1 MIARDD
7 NAKNIIGLLAGLLFG
22 FGLLISGMTDP
33 VKVQGFLD
41 VFGAWDISLALVMGG
56 GLAVAIVGVQLAKRQ
71 QTSWIGTSIDMPSKT
86 VITKPLII
94 GAMLFGIGWG
104 LVGICPGPGIVL
116 LGTGRWQAYVFI
128 PAMILGML
136 IYQWLEPKLG

>member
-1 MIARDD
+1 ML
-7 NAKNIIGLLAGLLFG
+7 KNIIGLFAGLLFG
-22 FGLLISGMTDP
+22 IGLLISGMTDP

-56 GLAVAIVGVQLAKRQ
+56 GLIVALVGVQLAKRQ
-71 QTSWIGTSIDMPSKT
+71 QSSWIGTSIDMPSKT
-86 VITKPLII
+86 TINKKLLI

-116 LGTGRWQAYVFI
+116 LGTGQWQAYVFI
-128 PAMILGML
+128 PAMIVGML
-136 IYQWLEPKLG
+136 MYQWLEPKLN

>member
-1 MIARDD
+1 ML
-7 NAKNIIGLLAGLLFG
+7 KNSIGLLVGLLFG
-22 FGLLISGMTDP
+22 FGLLVSGMTDP

-56 GLAVAIVGVQLAKRQ
+56 GLLVAIIGVQLAKRQ
-71 QTSWIGTSIDMPSKT
+71 RRSWLGTDIELPTKT
-86 VITKPLII
+86 MINKPLLI

-116 LGTGRWQAYVFI
+116 LGRGVWQAYVFI
-128 PAMILGML
+128 PAMIVGMVK
-136 IYQWLEPKLG
+136 YQWLEPKIS

>member
-1 MIARDD
+1 ML
-7 NAKNIIGLLAGLLFG
+7 KNIIGLLAGLLFG
-22 FGLLISGMTDP
+22 IGLLISGMTDP
-33 VKVQGFLD
+33 AKVQGFLD

-56 GLAVAIVGVQLAKRQ
+56 GLIVAIVGVQLATRQ
-71 QTSWIGTSIDMPSKT
+71 QTSWIGTLIELPSKT
-86 VITKPLII
+86 TINKKLLI

-116 LGTGRWQAYVFI
+116 LGTGQWQAYVFI
-128 PAMILGML
+128 PAMIVGML

>member
-1 MIARDD
+1 ML
-7 NAKNIIGLLAGLLFG
+7 KNIIGLLAGLLFG
-22 FGLLISGMTDP
+22 IGLLISGMTDP

-56 GLAVAIVGVQLAKRQ
+56 GLAVAIIGVQLAKRS
-71 QTSWIGTSIDMPSKT
+71 TLSLVGTKIEMPTKT
-86 VITKPLII
+86 NITKKLII

-116 LGTGRWQAYVFI
+116 LGTGQWQAYVFI
-128 PAMILGML
+128 PAMIIGML
-136 IYQWLEPKLG
+136 VYQWFEPKFD

>member
-1 MIARDD
+1 MI
-7 NAKNIIGLLAGLLFG
+7 KNIIGLLAGLLFG

-56 GLAVAIVGVQLAKRQ
+56 GLVVAIVGVQLAQRQ
-71 QTSWIGTSIDMPSKT
+71 QTSWIGTLIEMPAKT
-86 VITKPLII
+86 TINKKLLI

-116 LGTGRWQAYVFI
+116 LGTGQWQAYVFI
-128 PAMILGML
+128 PAMIVGML
-136 IYQWLEPKLG
+136 IYQWLEPRLG

>member
-1 MIARDD
+1 MML
-7 NAKNIIGLLAGLLFG
+7 KNIIGLLAGLLFG
-22 FGLLISGMTDP
+22 IGLLISGMTDP

-86 VITKPLII
+86 VINKKLLI

-116 LGTGRWQAYVFI
+116 LGTGQYQAYVFI
-128 PAMILGML
+128 PAMIIGML
-136 IYQWLEPKLG
+136 VYQWLEPRLN

>member
-1 MIARDD
+1 ML
-7 NAKNIIGLLAGLLFG
+7 KNIIGLLAGLLFG

-116 LGTGRWQAYVFI
+116 LGTGQWQAYVFI
-128 PAMILGML
+128 PAMIFGML

>member
-1 MIARDD
+1 ML
-7 NAKNIIGLLAGLLFG
+7 KNIIGLLAGLLFG

-33 VKVQGFLD
+33 AKVQGFLD

-56 GLAVAIVGVQLAKRQ
+56 GLAVAIVGVQLARRQ
-71 QTSWIGTSIDMPSKT
+71 RISWVGDDIEMPTKT
-86 VITKPLII
+86 KITKRLVI

-116 LGTGRWQAYVFI
+116 LGTGQWQAYVFI
-128 PAMILGML
+128 PAMIIGML
-136 IYQWLEPKLG
+136 IYQWLEPKLN

>member
-1 MIARDD
+1 ML
-7 NAKNIIGLLAGLLFG
+7 KNIIGLLAGLLFG

-56 GLAVAIVGVQLAKRQ
+56 GLIVAIIGVQLAKRQ
-71 QTSWIGTSIDMPSKT
+71 QTSWIGTDIDMPTKT
-86 VITKPLII
+86 TINKKLLI

-116 LGTGRWQAYVFI
+116 LGTGVWQAYIFI
-128 PAMILGML
+128 PAMIVGML
-136 IYQWLEPKLG
+136 IYQGLEPKLS

>member
-1 MIARDD
+1 ML
-7 NAKNIIGLLAGLLFG
+7 KNIIGLLTGLLFG

-41 VFGAWDISLALVMGG
+41 IFGAWDISLALVMGG
-56 GLAVAIVGVQLAKRQ
+56 GLLVAIVGVQLAKRQ
-71 QTSWIGTSIDMPSKT
+71 QTSWIGTKIELPSKT
-86 VITKPLII
+86 TINKKLLN

-116 LGTGRWQAYVFI
+116 LGTGQWQAYVFI
-128 PAMILGML
+128 PAMIVGML
-136 IYQWLEPKLG
+136 IFQWLEPKLN

>member
-1 MIARDD
+1 ML
-7 NAKNIIGLLAGLLFG
+7 KNIIGLLAGLLFG

-56 GLAVAIVGVQLAKRQ
+56 GLMVAIVGVQLAKRQ
-71 QTSWIGTSIDMPSKT
+71 QTSWIGSLIEMPTKT
-86 VITKPLII
+86 TINKKLLI

-116 LGTGRWQAYVFI
+116 LGTGQWQAYVFI
-128 PAMILGML
+128 PAMIVGML
-136 IYQWLEPKLG
+136 VYQWLEPKLN

>member
-1 MIARDD
+1 ML
-7 NAKNIIGLLAGLLFG
+7 KNIIGLLAGLLFG

-56 GLAVAIVGVQLAKRQ
+56 GLAVAIVGVQLARRQ
-71 QTSWIGTSIDMPSKT
+71 QTSWIGSAIDMPSKT
-86 VITKPLII
+86 IITKKLLI

-116 LGTGRWQAYVFI
+116 LGTGQWQAYVFI
-128 PAMILGML
+128 PAMIIGML
-136 IYQWLEPKLG
+136 INQWLEPRLN

>member
-1 MIARDD
+1 ML
-7 NAKNIIGLLAGLLFG
+7 KNIIGLLAGLLFG
-22 FGLLISGMTDP
+22 IGLLISGMTDP
-33 VKVQGFLD
+33 TKVQGFLD

-56 GLAVAIVGVQLAKRQ
+56 GLIVAIVGVQLAKRQ
-71 QTSWIGTSIDMPSKT
+71 QNSWIDTLIELPSKT
-86 VITKPLII
+86 IINKQLLI

-116 LGTGRWQAYVFI
+116 LGTGQWQAYVFI

-136 IYQWLEPKLG
+136 IYQWLEPKLN

>member
-1 MIARDD
+1 ML
-7 NAKNIIGLLAGLLFG
+7 KNIIGLLAGLLFG

-56 GLAVAIVGVQLAKRQ
+56 GLLVAIVGVQLAKRQ
-71 QTSWIGTSIDMPSKT
+71 QTSWIGTSIDMPTSTTINSK
-86 VITKPLII
+86 LLI
-94 GAMLFGIGWG
+94 GAVMFGIGWG

-116 LGTGRWQAYVFI
+116 LGTGQWQAYVFI
-128 PAMILGML
+128 PAMVIGML
-136 IYQWLEPKLG
+136 IYQWLEPKLN

>member
-1 MIARDD
+1 ML
-7 NAKNIIGLLAGLLFG
+7 KNIIGLLAGLLFG

-56 GLAVAIVGVQLAKRQ
+56 GLMVALVGVQLAKRQ
-71 QTSWIGTSIDMPSKT
+71 QSSWIGTLIEMPTKT
-86 VITKPLII
+86 TINKKLLI

-116 LGTGRWQAYVFI
+116 LSTGQWQAYVFI
-128 PAMILGML
+128 PAMIIGML
-136 IYQWLEPKLG
+136 VYQWLEPKLN

>member
-1 MIARDD
+1 MML
-7 NAKNIIGLLAGLLFG
+7 KNIIGLLAGLLFG
-22 FGLLISGMTDP
+22 IGLLISGMTDP

-41 VFGAWDISLALVMGG
+41 VFGTWDISLALVMGG
-56 GLAVAIVGVQLAKRQ
+56 GLIVAIVGVQLAKRQ

-86 VITKPLII
+86 VINKKLLI

-116 LGTGRWQAYVFI
+116 LGTGQWQAYVFI
-128 PAMILGML
+128 PAMIIGML
-136 IYQWLEPKLG
+136 VYQWLEPRLN

>member
-1 MIARDD
+1 ML
-7 NAKNIIGLLAGLLFG
+7 KNIIGLLSGLLFG

-56 GLAVAIVGVQLAKRQ
+56 GLVVAIVGVQLAKRQ
-71 QTSWIGTSIDMPSKT
+71 QTSWIGSSIEMPSKT
-86 VITKPLII
+86 VITKKLLL
-94 GAMLFGIGWG
+94 GSMLFGIGWG

-116 LGTGRWQAYVFI
+116 LGTGQWQAYVFI
-128 PAMILGML
+128 PAMIIGILA
-136 IYQWLEPKLG
+136 YQWLEPKLG

>member
-1 MIARDD
+1 MML
-7 NAKNIIGLLAGLLFG
+7 KNIIGLLAGLLFG
-22 FGLLISGMTDP
+22 IGLLISGMTDP

-56 GLAVAIVGVQLAKRQ
+56 GLIVAIVGVQLAKRQ

-86 VITKPLII
+86 VINKKLLI

-116 LGTGRWQAYVFI
+116 LGTGQWQAYVFI
-128 PAMILGML
+128 PAMIVGML
-136 IYQWLEPKLG
+136 VYQWLEPKLN

>member
-1 MIARDD
+1 ML
-7 NAKNIIGLLAGLLFG
+7 KNIIGLLAGLLFG

-56 GLAVAIVGVQLAKRQ
+56 GLVVAIIGVQLAKRQ
-71 QTSWIGTSIDMPSKT
+71 GSSWIGTSIDMPTKT
-86 VITKPLII
+86 TINKKLLI

-116 LGTGRWQAYVFI
+116 LGTGVWQAYVFI
-128 PAMILGML
+128 PAMIVGML
-136 IYQWLEPKLG
+136 IYQWLEPKLT

>member
-1 MIARDD
+1 ML
-7 NAKNIIGLLAGLLFG
+7 KNSIGLLAGLLFG

-41 VFGAWDISLALVMGG
+41 VFGAWDISLALVMGA

-71 QTSWIGTSIDMPSKT
+71 QSSWIGTSIDMPTKT

-116 LGTGRWQAYVFI
+116 LGTGQWQAYVFI

-136 IYQWLEPKLG
+136 VYQWFEPRLS

>member
-1 MIARDD
+1 ML
-7 NAKNIIGLLAGLLFG
+7 KNIIGLLAGLLFG
-22 FGLLISGMTDP
+22 FGLLVSGMTDP

-86 VITKPLII
+86 VITKKLLI

-116 LGTGRWQAYVFI
+116 LGTGQWQTYVFI
-128 PAMILGML
+128 PAMIIGML
-136 IYQWLEPKLG
+136 VYQWVEPKLN

>member
-1 MIARDD
+1 MML
-7 NAKNIIGLLAGLLFG
+7 KNIIGLLAGLLFG
-22 FGLLISGMTDP
+22 IGLLISGMTDP

-56 GLAVAIVGVQLAKRQ
+56 GLIVAIVGVQLAKRQ

-86 VITKPLII
+86 VINKKLLI

-116 LGTGRWQAYVFI
+116 LGTEQWQAYVFI
-128 PAMILGML
+128 PAMIVGML
-136 IYQWLEPKLG
+136 VYQWLEPRLN

>member
-1 MIARDD
+1 ML
-7 NAKNIIGLLAGLLFG
+7 KNIIGLLAGLLFG
-22 FGLLISGMTDP
+22 FGLLVSGMTDP

-86 VITKPLII
+86 VINKKLLI

-116 LGTGRWQAYVFI
+116 LGTGQWQAYVFI
-128 PAMILGML
+128 PAMIIGML
-136 IYQWLEPKLG
+136 VYQWLEPKLN

>member
-1 MIARDD
+1 ML
-7 NAKNIIGLLAGLLFG
+7 KNMIGLLTGLLFG

-33 VKVQGFLD
+33 AKVQGFLD

-56 GLAVAIVGVQLAKRQ
+56 GLMVAIVGVQLAKRQ
-71 QTSWIGTSIDMPSKT
+71 RNSWIGTLIEMPTSTTINK
-86 VITKPLII
+86 KLLI

-116 LGTGRWQAYVFI
+116 LGTGQWQAYVFMA
-128 PAMILGML
+128 AMIIGML
-136 IYQWLEPKLG
+136 LYQWLEPKLT